1 MVALCYCN
9 MVEKELKRVYL
20 CNTNVF
26 DQFREKYDVYKDL
39 LVHAIQVHHD
49 AIVKCHKSKKNSL
62 IIKIDT
68 PCQRRIRTK
77 AG

>member
-1 MVALCYCN
+1 MYVIS
-9 MVEKELKRVYL
+9 V
-20 CNTNVF
+20 
-26 DQFREKYDVYKDL
+26 DDSEKYDGYKDL
-39 LVHAIQVHHD
+39 LVQAMHIHHD
-49 AIVKCHKSKKNSL
+49 AIVKCHKCGKNSL